1 MFKLVARYAR
11 RETVRELEISKVE
24 QLIKE
29 HGAQFNVP
37 PTIGGTMTKVADP
50 YLSRPLQAASRVP
63 LIIDGAPHEVV
74 RTDSEETGGPRNSPV
89 ESLMIDLNET
99 SVVSPS
105 SDYVSTLRDPNESQD
120 HYPKTPKPLMFQ
132 ESVVNKESASPSQPK
147 HSCPGTHACESSAA
161 T

>member
-1 MFKLVARYAR
+1 
-11 RETVRELEISKVE
+11 VE
-24 QLIKE
+24 QLIKQ

-105 SDYVSTLRDPNESQD
+105 SDYVSTLRDPNESEN
-120 HYPKTPKPLMFQ
+120 HF
-132 ESVVNKESASPSQPK
+132 
-147 HSCPGTHACESSAA
+147 
-161 T
+161 

>member
-1 MFKLVARYAR
+1 
-11 RETVRELEISKVE
+11 VE

-37 PTIGGTMTKVADP
+37 PTIGGTMTKVANP
-50 YLSRPLQAASRVP
+50 YFSRPMQAASRVP
-63 LIIDGAPHEVV
+63 HMIDGAPHEVV

-105 SDYVSTLRDPNESQD
+105 SDYVSTLRDPNDSE
-120 HYPKTPKPLMFQ
+120 
-132 ESVVNKESASPSQPK
+132 N
-147 HSCPGTHACESSAA
+147 HS
-161 T
+161 